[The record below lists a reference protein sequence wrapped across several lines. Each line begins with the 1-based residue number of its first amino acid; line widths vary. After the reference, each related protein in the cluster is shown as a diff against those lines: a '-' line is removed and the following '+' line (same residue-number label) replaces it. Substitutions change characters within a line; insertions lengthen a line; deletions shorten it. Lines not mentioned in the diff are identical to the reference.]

1 MKRSPWFPVWA
12 AFQDDE
18 PFLSV
23 SAEAELL
30 YLRAVARCKLD
41 GQGDAEGVVSRHQ
54 LRRLTDKMDTDPMEL
69 CRQLC
74 EADPVPLWVALPDG
88 RFRIRAYGEWIRSAE
103 QYRQARAEHARRAN
117 HARWQHEG
125 PVESCRRCNVSP
137 DESDRSP
144 HGVPTESPDVTQ
156 DDTIQDPPLPPIGP
170 STEAA
175 VTELAAAG
183 LADEDVQRATL
194 DPSAIANRL
203 TLDAVGAVL
212 AAGHQRSAV
221 LDAGSEA
228 QAKNPRDPEAYL
240 RAILKRL
247 ATEPPAPRPAS
258 DPNPLAN
265 IADDVPVPPLPA
277 PETTAAGLA
286 AARAALHRKASA

>member
-74 EADPVPLWVALPDG
+74 EADPDPLWVDLGDG
-88 RFRIRAYGEWIRSAE
+88 RYQIRAYGDWVRSAE
-103 QYRQARAEHARRAN
+103 QYRQARAANAKLAN
-117 HARWQHEG
+117 HTRWGHEG
-125 PVESCRRCNVSP
+125 PVASCRRCNPEDVSP
-137 DESDRSP
+137 GHSHRTPYGLPKDSLDVPDDTKHPPTP
-144 HGVPTESPDVTQ
+144 HGTPSPAAAELVQLADQ
-156 DDTIQDPPLPPIGP
+156 TIQRATMDP
-170 STEAA
+170 TA
-175 VTELAAAG
+175 
-183 LADEDVQRATL
+183 LADEPMRDLVA
-194 DPSAIANRL
+194 AAVANGR
-203 TLDAVGAVL
+203 THAEVL
-212 AAGHQRSAV
+212 AAGV
-221 LDAGSEA
+221 DASTG
-228 QAKNPRDPEAYL
+228 NRPLGLL

-247 ATEPPAPRPAS
+247 ATEPPGPRPSS

-286 AARAALHRKASA
+286 SARAALRRQASA

>member
-1 MKRSPWFPVWA
+1 MKRSPWFPLWA

-54 LRRLTDKMDTDPMEL
+54 LRRLTDKMTADPDEL

-74 EADPVPLWVALPDG
+74 EADPVPLWVALGDG
-88 RFRIRAYGEWIRSAE
+88 RYQIRAYGAWVRSAE

-117 HARWQHEG
+117 HTRWNHEG
-125 PVESCRRCNVSP
+125 AFESCRRCNVSP
-137 DESDRSP
+137 GESDRTP
-144 HGVPTESPDVTQ
+144 PGLPTDSQTVTQ
-156 DDTIQDPPLPPIGP
+156 DDTRQDPPLPPIGHP
-170 STEAA
+170 SPATA
-175 VTELAAAG
+175 ELVQ
-183 LADEDVQRATL
+183 LADQVVQRATM
-194 DPSAIANRL
+194 DPTALADEPMRDLVAAAVANGR
-203 TLDAVGAVL
+203 TLAEVL
-212 AAGHQRSAV
+212 AAGTEASAGHRP
-221 LDAGSEA
+221 LGL
-228 QAKNPRDPEAYL
+228 L

-247 ATEPPAPRPAS
+247 ATEPPAPPAV

-277 PETTAAGLA
+277 PETTRAGLA
-286 AARAALHRKASA
+286 AARAQLQRRPA